1 VLRVLALSSCI
12 SWCGVMVWCEYGPHG
27 DCAGSLSLSLSLG
40 CRRFRVTYTGMPV
53 IGRTEGTLCGRRS
66 ALRELSDKDCLST
79 VQGYS
84 TSQVEHLAERLLDSE
99 LGKDGRTTMVVLP
112 PPKVLVSRPLLN
124 PKP

>member
-1 VLRVLALSSCI
+1 
-12 SWCGVMVWCEYGPHG
+12 
-27 DCAGSLSLSLSLG
+27 
-40 CRRFRVTYTGMPV
+40 MPE
-53 IGRTEGTLCGRRS
+53 IARTEGMLCGRRS
-66 ALRELSDKDCLST
+66 ALRELNDKYCLST